1 MDRAIGRRNF
11 MKTAGITAGAA
22 LAAGYATKARAATDT
37 IRIGS
42 IGTGGQGSFH
52 LRDGLARAEN
62 CEVVAVCDIYLAHL
76 EGGWK
81 NAGGEERPVKK
92 YTNYHEM
99 LDKEDLDA
107 VVIATPL
114 HTHYQIVM
122 DCLDAGKHV
131 FCEKTL
137 CYEIEDCRDIVTKCH
152 ETGLF
157 CQVGHQRRYNPKYN
171 KAKWLAVDRGLIGR
185 INHITA
191 QWHRN
196 NHWRRFVDRNQV
208 LTPEEQKVIP
218 DIERH
223 LNWRLYKETSGG
235 LMTELC
241 THQIDI
247 VQWFLGVPPSRVFGT
262 GGIDYWRDGREVPDN
277 VALVYEYDL
286 KPGDVGFQAIAR
298 RTRYQKRSR
307 INRPYTVR
315 VTYTS
320 TTSTGKLGASELIQG
335 DRGSFELTE
344 KDCFIFGEPAIKL
357 EEEQKKQAMT
367 AKKAAAA
374 ITSGKS
380 LGLPNDAYKNGYAI
394 EVFNDKSTDQLQFEA
409 FGSDVMNGGT
419 PKANEMVGLYAAISG
434 LSGLQAIREGGTVVT
449 IDPAWYTFDFE
460 TPDPYRFENWDGPD
474 TPKPGAQKP
483 GAQTSGAAEATEST
497 V

>member
-1 MDRAIGRRNF
+1 MDRTIGRRDF
-11 MKTAGITAGAA
+11 MRTAGLSAGVVM
-22 LAAGYATKARAATDT
+22 AAGHSAKARAATNK
-37 IRIGS
+37 IRVGS

-52 LRDGLARAEN
+52 LRDGLARAES
-62 CEVVAVCDIYLAHL
+62 CEVVAVCDIYLPHL

-81 NAGGEERPVKK
+81 NAGGEQRKVAK

-99 LDKEDLDA
+99 LDKEELDA

-114 HTHYQIVM
+114 HTHYQIVL
-122 DCLDAGKHV
+122 DCLDAGKYV

-137 CYEIEDCRDIVTKCH
+137 CYEIEDCRDIVKKCH

-171 KAKWLAVDRGLIGR
+171 KAKWLTVERGLVGR
-185 INHITA
+185 INHMTA

-196 NHWRRFVDRNQV
+196 NHWRRFVDHSRE
-208 LTPEEQKVIP
+208 LTPEEKKVIP
-218 DIERH
+218 DLERH
-223 LNWRLYKETSGG
+223 LNWRLYKESSGG

-247 VQWFLGVPPSRVFGT
+247 VQWFLGTPPSRVFGT

-277 VALVYEYDL
+277 IALVYEYDV
-286 KPGDVGFQAIAR
+286 KPGDAGFQAIQR
-298 RTRYQKRSR
+298 RTRYQKKTR

-315 VTYTS
+315 CTYTS
-320 TTSTGKLGASELIQG
+320 TTSTGKRGASELIQG

-357 EEEQKKQAMT
+357 EEEQKKQAMN
-367 AKKAAAA
+367 AKKAAEAV
-374 ITSGKS
+374 TSGKS
-380 LGLPNDAYKNGYAI
+380 LGLPNDAYTKGYPI
-394 EVFNDKSTDQLQFEA
+394 EVFNDKSVDQLQFEA
-409 FGSDVMNGGT
+409 FGNDVINKGT

-434 LSGLQAIREGGTVVT
+434 LAGLKAIRDGGTVVD

-460 TPDPYRFENWDGPD
+460 TPDPYRFENWEGPD
-474 TPKPGAQKP
+474 TPTGETATQGAP
-483 GAQTSGAAEATEST
+483 AEAVPAEETT
-497 V
+497 A